1 MNAKPTSSSNTE
13 GAGSPTLRDRA
24 SEAYDGARER
34 AIEAYEATRGRAAD
48 AGAKAREGVG
58 QAPFLA
64 LGGGLALGALLA
76 AILPKTRTEDKLLGR
91 YGEKI
96 TDGARAA
103 AEAAREAGRE
113 KLTELN
119 ITRDAGPNAVQSL
132 FKGLG
137 DAARVSGEAA
147 LGAVRKKD

>member
-103 AEAAREAGRE
+103 AEAARRE

-119 ITRDAGPNAVQSL
+119 ITRDAGTNAVQSL

>member
-1 MNAKPTSSSNTE
+1 MNAKPTTTPRTDETAPS
-13 GAGSPTLRDRA
+13 LRDRA
-24 SEAYDGARER
+24 TEAYDGARER
-34 AIEAYEATRGRAAD
+34 AIDAYDSARERAAE
-48 AGAKAREGVG
+48 AGTKAREGVG

-76 AILPKTRTEDKLLGR
+76 AFLPKTKTEDKLLGR

-96 TDGARAA
+96 TGGAKAA
-103 AEAAREAGRE
+103 ADAAREAGRE

-119 ITRDAGPNAVQSL
+119 ITRDAGTNAVQSL
-132 FKGLG
+132 FKGLS